1 MKRVQKKK
9 GITLIALVITIVI
22 MLLLAGVA
30 IQMSLGE
37 NGIIAKST
45 QAKKEQAKAELYE
58 VAKMEYLNLKTKA
71 LEKGEPNPEAEKILS
86 ETNFLNKYN
95 VVGDNITDKK
105 GEVIDT
111 KENLINMLS
120 GDIVSFEYK
129 PVIPNEDK
137 KKLMFQVN
145 VKKQTNFSI
154 ALEPNVFIQ
163 TMKIELPDGTVKNVA
178 NGWGE
183 LHRETLNS
191 GTYIF
196 KFEDISAVN
205 TKYSGLVIDSTG
217 GDVSID
223 ILNWGENPYQT
234 SNITLNKV
242 NKIYY
247 PETDNLV
254 VKYRNAVFNNIP
266 KDLFSKKT
274 TTKLSSSF
282 ESCNNITEI
291 PKDLFKN
298 SINIEYFNS
307 TFLNCEN
314 IREIP
319 EDLFKYN
326 SKVKFFHQTFKG
338 YKGEEIPENLFKY
351 NVDTNLFYEVFRNSN
366 VTTIPENLFK
376 YNINTTR
383 IMGVFT
389 NSKISN
395 IPNNLF
401 KYNINVTDFSDI
413 FSETEITSIPE
424 ELFRNNLKV
433 LVFERAF
440 NSCKR
445 LATIPENLF
454 KYNNLAK
461 NMGAVLRETAI
472 TTIPE
477 NLFANNPNIVD
488 ISYAF
493 QDCKN
498 ITFIPQ
504 SIIDKANSVST
515 HYLTFNG
522 CTTASNYLS
531 LPQSLR

>member
-1 MKRVQKKK
+1 MERVQKKK

-37 NGIIAKST
+37 NGIIAKSD

-95 VVGDNITDKK
+95 IIGDNITDKK

-120 GDIVSFEYK
+120 GEIVTSEYK

-145 VKKQTNFSI
+145 VEQQTNFSI
-154 ALEPNVFIQ
+154 SLEPNVFIQ
-163 TMKIELPDGTVKNVA
+163 TMKIELPDGTIKNVA

-183 LHRETLNS
+183 LHRETLNP

-205 TKYSGLVIDSTG
+205 TKYSGLVIDSNG

-254 VKYRNAVFNNIP
+254 VKYKNAVFNNIP

-298 SINIEYFNS
+298 CINIEYFYS
-307 TFLNCEN
+307 TFFNCEN

-326 SKVKFFHQTFKG
+326 TKVKFFHQTFKG
-338 YKGEEIPENLFKY
+338 YRGEEIPENLFKN

-366 VTTIPENLFK
+366 VTNIPENLFK

-413 FSETEITSIPE
+413 FSETKITSIPE
-424 ELFRNNLKV
+424 ELFRNNSKV

-445 LATIPENLF
+445 LVTIPEDLF

-461 NMGAVLRETAI
+461 NMGAVFRETAI
-472 TTIPE
+472 TIIPE
-477 NLFANNPNIVD
+477 NLFANNPNIID

-504 SIIDKANSVST
+504 SIINKANSVST
-515 HYLTFNG
+515 HHFTFNG
-522 CTTASNYLS
+522 CTAASNYLS

>member
-37 NGIIAKST
+37 NGIIAKSA

-120 GDIVSFEYK
+120 GESVSSEYK

-154 ALEPNVFIQ
+154 VLEPNIFIKK
-163 TMKIELPDGTVKNVA
+163 MKIELPDGNVKDVT

-183 LHRETLNS
+183 LHREILNP

-196 KFEDISAVN
+196 KFEDISTVN
-205 TKYSGLVIDSTG
+205 TKYSGLVIDSNG

-291 PKDLFKN
+291 PKDLFK
-298 SINIEYFNS
+298 
-307 TFLNCEN
+307 
-314 IREIP
+314 
-319 EDLFKYN
+319 YN
-326 SKVKFFHQTFKG
+326 TKVKFFNETFKG
-338 YKGEEIPENLFKY
+338 YKGEEIPENLFKH
-351 NVDTNLFYEVFRNSN
+351 NVDTNLFYQVFRDSN
-366 VTTIPENLFK
+366 VKSIPENLFR
-376 YNINTTR
+376 YNVNATR

-401 KYNINVTDFSDI
+401 KYNINVTDFSYI

-424 ELFRNNLKV
+424 ELFENNPKV

-440 NSCKR
+440 NSCKK
-445 LATIPENLF
+445 LAIIPENLF
-454 KYNNLAK
+454 RYNNLAK
-461 NMGAVLRETAI
+461 NMGGIFSETVI
-472 TTIPE
+472 TSIPE

-504 SIIDKANSVST
+504 SIINKASSAST
-515 HYLTFNG
+515 HYFTFKG
-522 CTTASNYLS
+522 CTAASNYSL

>member
-37 NGIIAKST
+37 NGIIAKSA

-120 GDIVSFEYK
+120 GESVSSEYK

-154 ALEPNVFIQ
+154 VLEPNIFIKK
-163 TMKIELPDGTVKNVA
+163 MKIELPDGNVKDVT

-183 LHRETLNS
+183 LHREILNP

-196 KFEDISAVN
+196 KFEDISTVN
-205 TKYSGLVIDSTG
+205 TKYSGLVIDSNG

-298 SINIEYFNS
+298 CTNIEHFYA
-307 TFLNCEN
+307 TFLKCEN

-326 SKVKFFHQTFKG
+326 TKVKFFNETFKG
-338 YKGEEIPENLFKY
+338 YKGEEIPENLFKH
-351 NVDTNLFYEVFRNSN
+351 NVDTNLFYQVFRDSN
-366 VTTIPENLFK
+366 VKSIPENLFR
-376 YNINTTR
+376 YN
-383 IMGVFT
+383 V
-389 NSKISN
+389 
-395 IPNNLF
+395 
-401 KYNINVTDFSDI
+401 NVTDFSYI

-424 ELFRNNLKV
+424 ELFENNPKV

-440 NSCKR
+440 NSCKK
-445 LATIPENLF
+445 LAIIPENLF
-454 KYNNLAK
+454 RYNNLAK
-461 NMGAVLRETAI
+461 NMGGIFSETVI
-472 TTIPE
+472 TSIPE

-504 SIIDKANSVST
+504 SIINKASSAST
-515 HYLTFNG
+515 HYFTFKG
-522 CTTASNYLS
+522 CTAASNYSL

>member
-120 GDIVSFEYK
+120 GESVSSEYK

-145 VKKQTNFSI
+145 VKEQTIFSI

-163 TMKIELPDGTVKNVA
+163 TMKIELPDGTIKNVV

-183 LHRETLNS
+183 LHRETLNP

-247 PETDNLV
+247 PEIDNLV
-254 VKYRNAVFNNIP
+254 VKYRNAVFTNIP

-298 SINIEYFNS
+298 CTNIEHFYA
-307 TFLNCEN
+307 TFLKCEN

-319 EDLFKYN
+319 E
-326 SKVKFFHQTFKG
+326 
-338 YKGEEIPENLFKY
+338 NLFKH
-351 NVDTNLFYEVFRNSN
+351 NVDTNLFYQVFRDSN
-366 VTTIPENLFK
+366 VKSIPENLFR
-376 YNINTTR
+376 YNVNATR

-424 ELFRNNLKV
+424 ELFENNPKV

-440 NSCKR
+440 NNCKK
-445 LATIPENLF
+445 LAIIPENLF
-454 KYNNLAK
+454 RYNNLAK
-461 NMGAVLRETAI
+461 NMGGIFSETVI
-472 TTIPE
+472 TSIPE

-504 SIIDKANSVST
+504 SIINKASSTST
-515 HYLTFNG
+515 HYFTFKG
-522 CTTASNYLS
+522 CTAASNYSS